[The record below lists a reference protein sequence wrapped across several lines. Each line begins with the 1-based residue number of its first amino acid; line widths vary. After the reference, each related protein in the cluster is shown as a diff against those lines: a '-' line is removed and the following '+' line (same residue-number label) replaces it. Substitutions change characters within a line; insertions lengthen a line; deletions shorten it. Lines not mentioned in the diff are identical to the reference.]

1 MINSD
6 NKKESGK
13 VTGFLKKFFDIK
25 FWKFIL
31 VGILNT
37 LVGEGVVLLL
47 TNPVGWKQY
56 SWGPGAAAFAGIVV
70 GSIVSFF
77 LNKYF
82 TFKSTEKG
90 WKPVL
95 RFTIN
100 IVACMLVRVV
110 VATVVSE
117 VSKAAGW
124 AMFGMDVN
132 TFAGNLSWAV
142 GAVVFVACNYVG
154 QRFFAFREKKESDAK
169 K

>member
-1 MINSD
+1 MG
-6 NKKESGK
+6 NKIGN
-13 VTGFLKKFFDIK
+13 FLKNFFDIK

-37 LVGEGVVLLL
+37 LIGEGVVLLL
-47 TNPVGWKQY
+47 TNPVGWKNY
-56 SWGPGAAAFAGIVV
+56 SWGPGAAAFVGIVI

-90 WKPVL
+90 FKPVL
-95 RFTIN
+95 KFTLN
-100 IVACMLVRVV
+100 IAVCMLVRVG
-110 VATVVSE
+110 VATGVSAL
-117 VSKAAGW
+117 SKAMAW
-124 AMFGMDVN
+124 SMFGMDAV

-154 QRFFAFREKKESDAK
+154 QRFFAFREKKSGDNKE
-169 K
+169 